1 MLGRDFNSRGMET
14 CRGSIPPPR
23 RFIMSCC
30 TLYPLRIVEAMS
42 IFQLAAWSSGMILA
56 SGARGP
62 GFNSRSSPFLMHWQ
76 YSNSIML
83 VRMNGG
89 LSNTITISTLESPC
103 PTIADAPPA
112 KHAELQKGV
121 MDGPENY
128 DGGFES
134 GLLLSHLLIL
144 HPPRNPLFCILS
156 RMYYVSRWTAKRF
169 KYYTA
174 VVL

>member
-1 MLGRDFNSRGMET
+1 MAQTDRWHLVPEQ
-14 CRGSIPPPR
+14 
-23 RFIMSCC
+23 
-30 TLYPLRIVEAMS
+30 
-42 IFQLAAWSSGMILA
+42 QLVVRSSGMILA

-103 PTIADAPPA
+103 PTIAYAPPA